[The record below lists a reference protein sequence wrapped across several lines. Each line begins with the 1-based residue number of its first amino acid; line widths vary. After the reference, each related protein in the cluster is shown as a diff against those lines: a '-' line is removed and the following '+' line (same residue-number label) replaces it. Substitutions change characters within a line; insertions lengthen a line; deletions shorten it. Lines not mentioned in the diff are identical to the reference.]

1 MPKINDFLQ
10 GFQDGLPGMK
20 DFRHASRLYLD
31 DNYKLMPKQK
41 FLFYVRF
48 FTDESLFMGSANYN
62 ERIELNMLVKSC
74 DLPRYGMNMEEKI
87 QYNKKMYAATR
98 IQYDPINIV
107 FHDDHA
113 DTVNAFWKKYYEY
126 YIADSVSMTNDTTIS
141 DTKDDYYNS
150 NRRTNKYGMDTPVQ
164 RKKPYLQRIE
174 IFVLHKQR
182 FT

>member
-1 MPKINDFLQ
+1 
-10 GFQDGLPGMK
+10 
-20 DFRHASRLYLD
+20 
-31 DNYKLMPKQK
+31 
-41 FLFYVRF
+41 
-48 FTDESLFMGSANYN
+48 
-62 ERIELNMLVKSC
+62 MLVKSC

-141 DTKDDYYNS
+141 DTKDDYYSS

-164 RKKPYLQRIE
+164 RKKPYLQRI
-174 IFVLHKQR
+174 
-182 FT
+182 